1 MGLPPPISD
10 PPGAAVSAPWPLPP
24 TPQPPTMVSERLC
37 ELEEVSKELLK
48 VLLEDWAGARLRRS
62 LEKRS
67 RAEDRLLAAQSSA
80 ARLVTGGCPR
90 VPAPPPTVAP
100 PPPSA
105 PCQRSVPPAELT
117 AVEEEVARSLL
128 EREEELQRCRRRRRE
143 LQEET
148 ERLQEA
154 AGSLRADN

>member
-1 MGLPPPISD
+1 M
-10 PPGAAVSAPWPLPP
+10 SAPWPLPP

-100 PPPSA
+100 PPP
-105 PCQRSVPPAELT
+105 
-117 AVEEEVARSLL
+117 
-128 EREEELQRCRRRRRE
+128 RRRVSARC
-143 LQEET
+143 LPQ
-148 ERLQEA
+148 
-154 AGSLRADN
+154 S

>member
-100 PPPSA
+100 PPPA